1 MPSTSKYPAAT
12 RSSSQLLLHVVLTL
26 LLLAGGLSA
35 RTKPNILLVVVDDL
49 GFGDVGFRSADSAT
63 GGTGDIITPTI
74 DALARTGVVLSDY
87 YVQPICSP
95 TRTALLSGRYSYT
108 VGAAGGVI
116 TNGRPNALPLN
127 VSTIADHLRAGGWR
141 CMAAGKWDLGMLAWK
156 FTPTFR
162 GFEHFVGFYDAAE
175 DHFTH
180 MAAHWLDLR
189 NDTAPLRTQ
198 TGTYSTHLY
207 TAAVVDF
214 IREHAPPSKAVTSGM
229 APAMCQNMSLRKDW
243 SAGGRSIA
251 VAPADNVTACCQRCA
266 EQSTPP
272 SMCVAF
278 SFHRSS
284 CYLKNTTFGS
294 HAKTGVVSGGHCAA
308 TGLLPNLHTLL
319 PRHSAPRP
327 WASPGRI
334 QRASVPLHSIPSCA
348 LTIAGPTRVRGTMST
363 RAAGAA
369 PDLVWD
375 DARR

>member
-141 CMAAGKWDLGMLAWK
+141 CMAAGKWDLGMHAWK

-189 NDTAPLRTQ
+189 NGTAPLRTQ

-272 SMCVAF
+272 SLCVAF

-294 HAKTGVVSGGHCAA
+294 HAKTGVVSGLLRGHWPTPEPPHPPPSPAPGCPPPLGQSRADPARLCSFTQHTKLCAHHCRPHQS
-308 TGLLPNLHTLL
+308 TWHDVHTCC
-319 PRHSAPRP
+319 RRSAR
-327 WASPGRI
+327 
-334 QRASVPLHSIPSCA
+334 SCV
-348 LTIAGPTRVRGTMST
+348 G
-363 RAAGAA
+363 
-369 PDLVWD
+369 
-375 DARR
+375 